1 MNSFQHSLAG
11 RMRKL
16 FVGKLCRNGS
26 NKLLKFGEAIL
37 GSFVIMVDIPNKVSH
52 QFARNGDSI
61 RILLSIK
68 VLFYFLK
75 EGKFF
80 SYKIIGIVTNLWAG
94 WHVIDKNIL
103 IMLILS
109 ASIGKQ
115 VQGIVNLSL
124 MQVKVEFD
132 KRGLMERLSAF
143 SVRQFNSKG

>member
-11 RMRKL
+11 RMRKP

-37 GSFVIMVDIPNKVSH
+37 GSFVIIVDILNKVSH
-52 QFARNGDSI
+52 RVARNGDSI

-80 SYKIIGIVTNLWAG
+80 SCKS
-94 WHVIDKNIL
+94 IL
-103 IMLILS
+103 VMVILS

-115 VQGIVNLSL
+115 VQGVVNLGL
-124 MQVKVEFD
+124 VQVKAEFN
-132 KRGLMERLSAF
+132 KGGVNGEAIGFLSQT
-143 SVRQFNSKG
+143 V